1 MTHALV
7 ASMGQ
12 NAPPNLTFTMLPPQI
27 QQQIVGDW
35 QNRQRQAMLKT
46 EVARPEDRDQAGDRR
61 KSALDAIPWP
71 VPAEETKEKA

>member
-1 MTHALV
+1 
-7 ASMGQ
+7 
-12 NAPPNLTFTMLPPQI
+12 MLPPQI

-46 EVARPEDRDQAGDRR
+46 EVARLKTEIKPVIDE
-61 KSALDAIPWP
+61 KALDAIPWP